1 MSLQDSLIAVLIFC
15 TQAFGEICL
24 LWLNIAG
31 CVYTFFP
38 INRAA
43 AGLMLPYLGWIT
55 LATALNYS
63 IWQMNKPAIKEDWC
77 YKKTKKNTA
86 LTILQWFLRA
96 LWTKDCQK
104 IYVFFKILHS
114 LLCFMNRFLFKSL
127 LQVQSLIPY
136 SLLCF
141 IMSYFLHLAV
151 RNFPGNEADFEKPI
165 LELENACKT
174 LVILPR
180 FKEAR

>member
-38 INRAA
+38 INRTA

-77 YKKTKKNTA
+77 YKKAKKNTA

-104 IYVFFKILHS
+104 IYVFLKILHS
-114 LLCFMNRFLFKSL
+114 LLLCFMNRFLLKSL
-127 LQVQSLIPY
+127 LQVQSLIPFVLIMLY
-136 SLLCF
+136 SSSRKVSGQWSRF
-141 IMSYFLHLAV
+141 W
-151 RNFPGNEADFEKPI
+151 
-165 LELENACKT
+165 KT
-174 LVILPR
+174 DTRTWKCL
-180 FKEAR
+180 